1 MCMSVITKN
10 VNEEYF
16 KAFCKGSP
24 ERIKDICKP
33 DSIPANFNYILTK
46 YTTKGFRV
54 LGLSAKLLKMDY
66 IQSQKIER
74 KDIES
79 NMIFLGLLIVQNKL
93 KEKTSSSIEK
103 LGSSNL
109 RMVMATGDNLL
120 TAISV
125 AKECNLIN
133 PDATVYTC
141 KEMLISK
148 KIFKKI
154 EKNFLLKIKSFSLN

>member
-1 MCMSVITKN
+1 MCMSTITKN
-10 VNEEYF
+10 VNEQYF

-24 ERIKDICKP
+24 EKIKEICKD
-33 DSIPANFNYILTK
+33 DSVPANFNQILTK

-54 LGLSAKLLKMDY
+54 LALSAKLLKMDY
-66 IQSQKIER
+66 LQSQKIER

-93 KEKTSSSIEK
+93 KEKTTSSIVK
-103 LGSSNL
+103 LDSSKL

-133 PDATVYTC
+133 PEASVFTC
-141 KEMLISK
+141 KI
-148 KIFKKI
+148 
-154 EKNFLLKIKSFSLN
+154 

>member
-1 MCMSVITKN
+1 MSTLTKN
-10 VNEEYF
+10 VNEPYF

-24 ERIKDICKP
+24 EKIKEICKP
-33 DSIPANFNYILTK
+33 DTIPANFNNILTK
-46 YTTKGFRV
+46 YTTKGLRV
-54 LGLSAKLLKMDY
+54 LALSSKLLKMDY

-74 KDIES
+74 KDVES

-93 KEKTSSSIEK
+93 KEKTTSSIEK
-103 LGSSNL
+103 LGTSKL

-133 PDATVYTC
+133 PDSGVFTC
-141 KEMLISK
+141 KDFNYFFII
-148 KIFKKI
+148 IFFLSLL
-154 EKNFLLKIKSFSLN
+154 NF